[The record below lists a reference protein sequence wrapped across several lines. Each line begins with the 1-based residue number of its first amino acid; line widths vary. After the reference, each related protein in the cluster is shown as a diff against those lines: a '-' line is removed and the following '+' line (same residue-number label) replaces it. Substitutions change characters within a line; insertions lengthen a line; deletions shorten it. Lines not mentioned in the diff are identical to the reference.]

1 MTEPTE
7 SPNVR
12 LARAIG
18 EAVGI
23 TSMKHCARMRLELE
37 PGRLP
42 KVVAEFWLQSPEG
55 LVRELAE
62 YEMAPRAELIGAEG
76 APDVPALAT
85 EVSDA
90 A

>member
-23 TSMKHCARMRLELE
+23 TSMKHCAGLRLELT
-37 PGRLP
+37 PGQLP

-55 LVRELAE
+55 LVKALAE
-62 YEMAPRAELIGAEG
+62 YEMTRRAEPIGAEG
-76 APDVPALAT
+76 APEVSAMAT
-85 EVSDA
+85 EAIDA
-90 A
+90 G

>member
-23 TSMKHCARMRLELE
+23 TSLKHCAGMRLELT
-37 PGRLP
+37 PGQLP

-55 LVRELAE
+55 LVEALAE
-62 YEMAPRAELIGAEG
+62 YELTPRAELIGADG
-76 APDVPALAT
+76 APAVP
-85 EVSDA
+85 EPA
-90 A
+90 AQEAD

>member
-23 TSMKHCARMRLELE
+23 TSTKHCSSMRLELT

-55 LVRELAE
+55 LVKAISEYELA
-62 YEMAPRAELIGAEG
+62 RRGELIGADG
-76 APDVPALAT
+76 APAIPAAQ
-85 EVSDA
+85 EA

>member
-1 MTEPTE
+1 MTKPTE

-23 TSMKHCARMRLELE
+23 SSLHRCSGMRLELT
-37 PGRLP
+37 PGQLP

-55 LVRELAE
+55 LVKELAE
-62 YEMAPRAELIGAEG
+62 YELAPRAGLIGAEG
-76 APDVPALAT
+76 APPIPEPAAQ
-85 EVSDA
+85 EA